1 MNQAAFARALFD
13 INAIRFGDFL
23 LKSGKHSPVYLDLR
37 SIISHPKLLQTL
49 ASAMADQ
56 LLPSVKRVCGVPY
69 AALPLATA
77 FSLQTGLP
85 LLIKRKEA
93 KGYGTKKT
101 IEGEFAAGDEIL
113 LLEDVV
119 TSGESLLETISE
131 LEKEGLKIAQIIT
144 VVDRE
149 QGGMQRLWAA
159 GYRAE
164 ALMSMSALLDL
175 LHQEGKLEKVQYDA
189 VMDYLQHP
197 APEPL
202 PPPKRLPENHPHP
215 AAQRLLHIARKK
227 KSNLIASVD
236 LTRCSEVL
244 AFLEKTGHA
253 ICAAKLHIDI
263 LEDFTPEF
271 IPKLKALSQE
281 KEFLLMEDRKFADI
295 GNTQLLQLSKGIFAI
310 ASWADLVTI
319 HLIAGEAAL
328 KAIQDWEYEHKPAL
342 VPILEMSS
350 EGALTDNHYME
361 KCSRFLYKYPDVA
374 AVVCQKFRPE
384 HGLLKFTP
392 GISLR
397 DKSDSKGQQYND
409 PEYAMKTL
417 GSDFLIIG
425 RGLYAAADP
434 AQEAEKYL
442 QAVRETGFFENEKT
456 NLVKQ

>member
-1 MNQAAFARALFD
+1 MNIAAFALQLYE
-13 INAIRFGDFL
+13 INAIRFGDFQ
-23 LKSGKHSPVYLDLR
+23 LKSGKRSPVYLDLR
-37 SIISHPKLLQTL
+37 SIISHPMLLKNL
-49 ASAMADQ
+49 AEVLAEKMQ
-56 LLPSVKRVCGVPY
+56 PEVKRVCGVPY

-77 FSLQTGLP
+77 VSLQTGLP

-101 IEGEFAAGDEIL
+101 IEGEFAGGDEIL

-119 TSGESLLETISE
+119 TSGESLLETIAE

-149 QGGMQRLWAA
+149 QGGMQRLRAA
-159 GYRAE
+159 GYPAE
-164 ALMSMSALLDL
+164 AIVSISALLDL
-175 LHQEGKLEKVQYDA
+175 LRQKGKLEKTRYDE

-197 APEPL
+197 APEPV
-202 PPPKRLPENHPHP
+202 PPTKRLQEKHPHP
-215 AAQRLLHIARKK
+215 AAQRLLDIARKK
-227 KSNLIASVD
+227 RSNLIASVD
-236 LTRCSEVL
+236 LTHCSEVL

-263 LEDFTPEF
+263 LEDFSPAF

-295 GNTQLLQLSKGIFAI
+295 GNTQLLQLSKGIFTI

-328 KAIQDWEYEHKPAL
+328 KAVHDWQYERKPAL

-350 EGALTDNHYME
+350 EGALTDKHYME
-361 KCSRFLYKYPDVA
+361 NCSRFLYRYPDVA
-374 AVVCQKFRPE
+374 AVVCQTFRPE

-425 RGLYAAADP
+425 RGLYAANDP

-442 QAVRETGFFENEKT
+442 EAVRATGFFEKEDTKT
-456 NLVKQ
+456 EL